1 MGVSSAKSFSPEAS
15 KVLQRQVDISAGGA
29 REIAHFAA
37 GCFWSIE
44 MAFQRVPGVIRTEV
58 GYTQGMKQN
67 PTYDEG
73 NIVVHISTLSNLLTR
88 PFQHPITHP
97 LACMVLQPVCSG
109 MTGHA
114 EAVLVEF
121 DTSAVTYDH
130 LLTVF
135 FDIHDPTTKN
145 RQGGDVGTQYRS
157 GLYYLNERQK
167 ESAISARDKINK
179 SKKYEN
185 PVVTEIAPAN
195 QWYRAE
201 EYHQR
206 YLEKGGQCARKGSLD
221 PIRCYG

>member
-1 MGVSSAKSFSPEAS
+1 MLAGCGSSCLDLRSIPLRMSSSYPYPQSYSYHYSLPSILLTLCAYSLLLTLTLIRILTPFPLFFLSR
-15 KVLQRQVDISAGGA
+15 VLQRQVDISATGE

-58 GYTQGMKQN
+58 GYTQGMKKN
-67 PTYDEG
+67 PTYDE
-73 NIVVHISTLSNLLTR
+73 
-88 PFQHPITHP
+88 
-97 LACMVLQPVCSG
+97 VCSG

-145 RQGGDVGTQYRS
+145 RQGGDVG
-157 GLYYLNERQK
+157 E
-167 ESAISARDKINK
+167 
-179 SKKYEN
+179 
-185 PVVTEIAPAN
+185 
-195 QWYRAE
+195 
-201 EYHQR
+201 
-206 YLEKGGQCARKGSLD
+206 
-221 PIRCYG
+221 

>member
-1 MGVSSAKSFSPEAS
+1 M
-15 KVLQRQVDISAGGA
+15 LQRKVDISATGE
-29 REIAHFAA
+29 REIAQFAA

-67 PTYDEG
+67 PTYDE
-73 NIVVHISTLSNLLTR
+73 
-88 PFQHPITHP
+88 
-97 LACMVLQPVCSG
+97 VCSG

-145 RQGGDVGTQYRS
+145 RQGGDVGTHYRS

-179 SKKYEN
+179 SKKYES

-206 YLEKGGQCARKGSLD
+206 YLEKGGQCARKGSLE